1 LTEIKPPQKLIARL
15 DTDLTRNCAPRLCA
29 PSRPAPVC
37 GPESSHDAQRGPAR
51 RAMVKSLSGEESEGA
66 LRWRKVIPYGL
77 LFGPRFY
84 VVARVKSKAEPFLFR
99 LDRMHDLEV
108 TNEAGTPPES
118 FDLEA
123 YASRS
128 FGVFQEEAEDIVLR
142 FDPSAAPDAQGY
154 LFHPTQP
161 WSPRRMDR
169 SRFVSAQRAFAN
181 RPSPHNLGFHGDHSC
196 TRPAQGHDEGGGR
209 GSSPALSQDA
219 TRPPHDCITRQALGD
234 LAGQIL
240 ADPRQLGRSSP
251 AAN

>member
-1 LTEIKPPQKLIARL
+1 
-15 DTDLTRNCAPRLCA
+15 
-29 PSRPAPVC
+29 
-37 GPESSHDAQRGPAR
+37 
-51 RAMVKSLSGEESEGA
+51 MVKFLCGEESEGA

-108 TNEAGTPPES
+108 TNEAGAPPES

-142 FDPSAAPDAQGY
+142 FDPSAAPDARGY
-154 LFHPTQP
+154 LFYPTQP

-181 RPSPHNLGFHGDHSC
+181 RPSPHNLGS
-196 TRPAQGHDEGGGR
+196 TLSAILPARSLRIPGNSGG
-209 GSSPALSQDA
+209 
-219 TRPPHDCITRQALGD
+219 
-234 LAGQIL
+234 
-240 ADPRQLGRSSP
+240 PRQRQIRLTTGLASASMVR
-251 AAN
+251 AARRYARTRN